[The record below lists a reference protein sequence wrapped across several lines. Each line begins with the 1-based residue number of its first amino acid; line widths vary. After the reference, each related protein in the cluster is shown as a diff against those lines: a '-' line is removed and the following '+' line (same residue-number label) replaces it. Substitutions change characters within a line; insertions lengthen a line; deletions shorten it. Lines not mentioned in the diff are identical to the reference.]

1 MTEHPVTETGI
12 FSRSGFTNPNRA
24 LDLINTLKVDINQD
38 QLIDDLS
45 KVADP
50 DNALLLL
57 VRIADNKENHLRKIL
72 KDNDARLRL
81 LQVLGSSNGL
91 GEHLVKHPEDVEV
104 LFQETAISI
113 SNSKDDLIAIFTKAS
128 KSSRANLVR
137 EYRKVLLGLASRD
150 ICYKWPLREVAAEL
164 ADAADAILQSSL
176 QVALDK
182 NSQLAKQFNLAI
194 IAMGKAG
201 GQELNYVSDVDVIF
215 TAEAKAG
222 FDEQI
227 AISAAT
233 KVATEVMQYISVA
246 NDGGEIWEVDAAL
259 RPEGKAGP
267 LVRTV
272 EQHVSYYQRWAST
285 WEFQALLKAR
295 FSAGDV
301 ELGNKYLDQITPFVW
316 QAASKENFVD
326 DVQKMRK
333 KVEENIDDRVGERE
347 LKLAPGGLRDVEFA
361 VQLLQLVHG
370 RSDAMVRSSNT
381 LQALD
386 QLATW
391 GYIGREDAA
400 TFSTAYTFLR
410 TLEHRIQLQKLSRTH
425 VLPEEENELRKLG
438 RSLGFMS
445 ESSADLEKQWR
456 KHQLE
461 VRRIHEKLFYRPL
474 LNAVA
479 RLDAGSA
486 RLTISEANSRLNA
499 LGYKDPESAL
509 RHIEAL
515 TTGVSRRAVIQK
527 TLLPVLLSWFADGPE
542 PDIALLSFR
551 RLSDALGSTPWFL
564 RLLRDESAAAELMA
578 KLLSSSRYATDL
590 LMSAPEAVSML
601 GNLAELEPRTREQYE
616 NEMNSVISRHES
628 AENIVSAA
636 RAFRRRELLRTATA
650 DLSGKLTTEQ
660 VGIALSNVY
669 ATVIDT
675 ALKGAILAVEQ
686 ESGKEICTNLCVIA
700 MGRFGGFELGYGSDA
715 DVMFVHEPKNGA
727 DQQESEK
734 CALDIANRLRTLLMQ
749 PSVDPPLE
757 IDADLRPEGK
767 NGPLV
772 RTLDSYLAYYQ
783 KWSAPWEAQALLRA
797 LPVAGD
803 LSVGEKFIQGI
814 NKTRYPEN
822 GVSEE
827 NLREMRR
834 IKARMESE
842 RLPRG
847 ADVNLNTKLGRGGLS
862 DVEWVVQL
870 LQMQHGS
877 KDESLRITATLPALR
892 ACVKANKISES
903 DAKSLSEAW
912 TLATWIRNAQMLS
925 RSKANDQIPTD
936 INELSAIAFTLNQK
950 SHAQLIEDYRRITRR
965 ARLVMEKIFYG
976 E

>member
-1 MTEHPVTETGI
+1 MTERPVTETGI
-12 FSRSGFTNPNRA
+12 FSRSGFSDPSKSA
-24 LDLINTLKVDINQD
+24 ELIKTLKAEINHEL
-38 QLIDDLS
+38 LIEDLS

-57 VRIADNKENHLRKIL
+57 VRIADQQDKNLNKVL
-72 KDNDARLRL
+72 KDDDARLRL

-91 GEHLVKHPEDVEV
+91 GEHLVTYPEDVQVFFE
-104 LFQETAISI
+104 ETAINKS
-113 SNSKDDLIAIFTKAS
+113 STKDELIQVFTKAS
-128 KSSRANLVR
+128 KTSRANLVR

-150 ICYKWPLREVAAEL
+150 ICYKWPLRDVAAEL
-164 ADAADAILQSSL
+164 ADAADAILQS
-176 QVALDK
+176 ALNTALEK
-182 NSQLAKQFNLAI
+182 NPEPAKQFKLAI
-194 IAMGKAG
+194 LAMGKAG

-215 TAEAKAG
+215 TASPTLG
-222 FDEQI
+222 FDEI
-227 AISAAT
+227 AAISAAT
-233 KVATEVMQYISVA
+233 KIATEVMQYISVA

-272 EQHVSYYQRWAST
+272 EQHVAYYQRWAST

-295 FSAGDV
+295 FSAGDLD
-301 ELGNKYLDQITPFVW
+301 LGNKYLEEITPFVW

-333 KVEENIDDRVGERE
+333 KVEENIDNRIGERE

-370 RSDAMVRSSNT
+370 RTDAMVRSPNT
-381 LQALD
+381 LEALD
-386 QLATW
+386 QLASW

-425 VLPEEENELRKLG
+425 VLPEEESELRKLG
-438 RSLGFMS
+438 RSLGYMS
-445 ESSADLEKQWR
+445 ESSTDLEKQWR

-486 RLTISEANSRLNA
+486 RLTISEATSRLNA

-527 TLLPVLLSWFADGPE
+527 TLLPVLLSWFAEGPE

-601 GNLAELEPRTREQYE
+601 GNLEELEPRTREQYE
-616 NEMNSVISRHES
+616 AEMNSVIARHET

-636 RAFRRRELLRTATA
+636 RSFRRRELLRTATA

-660 VGIALSNVY
+660 VGMALSNVY
-669 ATVIDT
+669 ATVIET
-675 ALKGAILAVEQ
+675 ALKGATLAVEQ
-686 ESGKEICTNLCVIA
+686 ERGKEVSTNMCVIA

-715 DVMFVHEPKNGA
+715 DVMFVHEPKKGSDA
-727 DQQESEK
+727 QDAEK

-803 LSVGEKFIQGI
+803 LTLGEKFIQGI
-814 NKTRYPEN
+814 NKTRYPDN

-870 LQMQHGS
+870 LQMQHGA

-892 ACVKANKISES
+892 ACVKAELISET
-903 DAKSLSEAW
+903 DAKSLSESW

-925 RSKANDQIPTD
+925 RAKANDQIPTD

>member
-1 MTEHPVTETGI
+1 MTERPVTETGI
-12 FSRSGFTNPNRA
+12 FSRSGFSDPSKSA
-24 LDLINTLKVDINQD
+24 DLIKTLKAKINHEL
-38 QLIDDLS
+38 LIDDLS
-45 KVADP
+45 EVADP

-57 VRIADNKENHLRKIL
+57 VRIADQQDKNLDKVL

-91 GEHLVKHPEDVEV
+91 GEHLVTYPEDVLVFLE
-104 LFQETAISI
+104 ESAISKA
-113 SNSKDDLIAIFTKAS
+113 SSKDELIQLFTKAS
-128 KSSRANLVR
+128 KTSRANLVR

-150 ICYKWPLREVAAEL
+150 ICYKWPLRDVAAEL
-164 ADAADAILQSSL
+164 ADAADAILQS
-176 QVALDK
+176 ALNTAIEK
-182 NSQLAKQFNLAI
+182 NPELAKQFKLAI

-215 TAEAKAG
+215 AVEPSNG
-222 FDEQI
+222 VEEQV

-233 KVATEVMQYISVA
+233 KIATEVMQYISVA

-272 EQHVSYYQRWAST
+272 DQHVAYYQRWAST

-295 FSAGDV
+295 FSAGDLA
-301 ELGNKYLDQITPFVW
+301 LGNKYLDEITPFVW

-333 KVEENIDDRVGERE
+333 RVEENIDNRIGERE

-370 RSDAMVRSSNT
+370 RSDVMVRSPNT

-425 VLPEEENELRKLG
+425 VLPEEDSELRKLG
-438 RSLGFMS
+438 RSLGYMS

-486 RLTISEANSRLNA
+486 RLTISEATSRLNA

-509 RHIEAL
+509 RHIESL

-601 GNLAELEPRTREQYE
+601 GNLEELEPRTREQYE
-616 NEMNSVISRHES
+616 TEMNSVIARHET

-636 RAFRRRELLRTATA
+636 RSFRRRELLRTATA
-650 DLSGKLTTEQ
+650 DLSGRLTTEQ

-669 ATVIDT
+669 ATVIET

-686 ESGKEICTNLCVIA
+686 ESGKEVSTNMCVIA

-715 DVMFVHEPKNGA
+715 DVMFVHEPKKDA
-727 DQQESEK
+727 DPQEAEK

-772 RTLDSYLAYYQ
+772 RTLDSYLAYYR

-803 LSVGEKFIQGI
+803 LAVGEKFIQGI

-847 ADVNLNTKLGRGGLS
+847 ADVNLNTKMGRGGLS

-870 LQMQHGS
+870 LQMHHGS
-877 KDESLRITATLPALR
+877 KNESLRITATLPALR
-892 ACVKANKISES
+892 ACVKAELISET
-903 DAKSLSEAW
+903 DAKSLSESW

-925 RSKANDQIPTD
+925 RAKANDQIPTD

>member
-1 MTEHPVTETGI
+1 
-12 FSRSGFTNPNRA
+12 
-24 LDLINTLKVDINQD
+24 
-38 QLIDDLS
+38 
-45 KVADP
+45 
-50 DNALLLL
+50 
-57 VRIADNKENHLRKIL
+57 
-72 KDNDARLRL
+72 
-81 LQVLGSSNGL
+81 
-91 GEHLVKHPEDVEV
+91 
-104 LFQETAISI
+104 
-113 SNSKDDLIAIFTKAS
+113 
-128 KSSRANLVR
+128 
-137 EYRKVLLGLASRD
+137 
-150 ICYKWPLREVAAEL
+150 
-164 ADAADAILQSSL
+164 
-176 QVALDK
+176 
-182 NSQLAKQFNLAI
+182 
-194 IAMGKAG
+194 
-201 GQELNYVSDVDVIF
+201 
-215 TAEAKAG
+215 
-222 FDEQI
+222 
-227 AISAAT
+227 
-233 KVATEVMQYISVA
+233 
-246 NDGGEIWEVDAAL
+246 
-259 RPEGKAGP
+259 
-267 LVRTV
+267 
-272 EQHVSYYQRWAST
+272 
-285 WEFQALLKAR
+285 
-295 FSAGDV
+295 
-301 ELGNKYLDQITPFVW
+301 
-316 QAASKENFVD
+316 
-326 DVQKMRK
+326 
-333 KVEENIDDRVGERE
+333 
-347 LKLAPGGLRDVEFA
+347 
-361 VQLLQLVHG
+361 
-370 RSDAMVRSSNT
+370 MVRSPNT
-381 LQALD
+381 LEALD
-386 QLATW
+386 QLASW

-425 VLPEEENELRKLG
+425 VLPEEESELRKLG
-438 RSLGFMS
+438 RSLGYMS
-445 ESSADLEKQWR
+445 ESSTDLEKQWR

-486 RLTISEANSRLNA
+486 RLTISEATSRLNA

-527 TLLPVLLSWFADGPE
+527 TLLPVLLSWFAEGPE

-564 RLLRDESAAAELMA
+564 RLLRDESAAGELMA

-601 GNLAELEPRTREQYE
+601 GNLEELEPRTREQYE
-616 NEMNSVISRHES
+616 AEMNSVIARHET

-636 RAFRRRELLRTATA
+636 RSFRRRELLRTATA

-669 ATVIDT
+669 ATVIET
-675 ALKGAILAVEQ
+675 ALKGATLAVEQ
-686 ESGKEICTNLCVIA
+686 ERGKEVSTNICVIA

-715 DVMFVHEPKNGA
+715 DVMFVHEPKKGSDVQDA
-727 DQQESEK
+727 EK

-783 KWSAPWEAQALLRA
+783 KWSAPWEAQALLRG

-803 LSVGEKFIQGI
+803 LTLGGKFIQGI
-814 NKTRYPEN
+814 NKTRYPDN

-870 LQMQHGS
+870 LQMQHGA

-892 ACVKANKISES
+892 ACVKAELISET
-903 DAKSLSEAW
+903 DAKSLSESW

-925 RSKANDQIPTD
+925 RAKANDQIPTD

>member
-1 MTEHPVTETGI
+1 MTERPVTETGI
-12 FSRSGFTNPNRA
+12 FSRSGFSDPSKSA
-24 LDLINTLKVDINQD
+24 ELIKTLKAEINHEL
-38 QLIDDLS
+38 LIEDLS

-57 VRIADNKENHLRKIL
+57 VRIADQQDKNLNKVL
-72 KDNDARLRL
+72 KDDDARLRL

-91 GEHLVKHPEDVEV
+91 GEHLVTYPEDVQVFFE
-104 LFQETAISI
+104 ETAINKS
-113 SNSKDDLIAIFTKAS
+113 STKDELIQVFTKAS
-128 KSSRANLVR
+128 KTSRANLVR

-150 ICYKWPLREVAAEL
+150 ICYKWPLRDVAAEL
-164 ADAADAILQSSL
+164 ADAADAILQS
-176 QVALDK
+176 ALNTALEK
-182 NSQLAKQFNLAI
+182 NPEPAKQFKLAI
-194 IAMGKAG
+194 LAMGKAG

-215 TAEAKAG
+215 TALPTSG
-222 FDEQI
+222 FDETA

-233 KVATEVMQYISVA
+233 KIATEVMQYISVA

-272 EQHVSYYQRWAST
+272 EQHVAYYQRWAST

-295 FSAGDV
+295 FSAGDLD
-301 ELGNKYLDQITPFVW
+301 LGNKYLEEITPFVW

-333 KVEENIDDRVGERE
+333 KVEENIDNRVGERE

-370 RSDAMVRSSNT
+370 RTDAMVRSPNT
-381 LQALD
+381 LEALD
-386 QLATW
+386 QLASW

-425 VLPEEENELRKLG
+425 VLPEEESELRKLG
-438 RSLGFMS
+438 RSLGYMS
-445 ESSADLEKQWR
+445 ESSTDLEKQWR

-486 RLTISEANSRLNA
+486 RLTISEATSRLNA

-601 GNLAELEPRTREQYE
+601 GNLEELEPRTREQYE
-616 NEMNSVISRHES
+616 AEMNSVIARHET

-636 RAFRRRELLRTATA
+636 RSFRRRELLRTATA

-660 VGIALSNVY
+660 VGMALSNVY
-669 ATVIDT
+669 ATVIET
-675 ALKGAILAVEQ
+675 ALKGATLAVEQ
-686 ESGKEICTNLCVIA
+686 ERGKEVSTNMCVIA

-715 DVMFVHEPKNGA
+715 DVMFVHEPKKGA
-727 DQQESEK
+727 DAQDAEK

-803 LSVGEKFIQGI
+803 LNLGEKFIQGI

-822 GVSEE
+822 GVSDE

-870 LQMQHGS
+870 LQMQHGA

-892 ACVKANKISES
+892 ACVKAELISET
-903 DAKSLSEAW
+903 DAKSLSESW

-925 RSKANDQIPTD
+925 RAKANDQIPTD

>member
-1 MTEHPVTETGI
+1 
-12 FSRSGFTNPNRA
+12 
-24 LDLINTLKVDINQD
+24 
-38 QLIDDLS
+38 
-45 KVADP
+45 
-50 DNALLLL
+50 
-57 VRIADNKENHLRKIL
+57 
-72 KDNDARLRL
+72 
-81 LQVLGSSNGL
+81 
-91 GEHLVKHPEDVEV
+91 
-104 LFQETAISI
+104 
-113 SNSKDDLIAIFTKAS
+113 
-128 KSSRANLVR
+128 
-137 EYRKVLLGLASRD
+137 
-150 ICYKWPLREVAAEL
+150 
-164 ADAADAILQSSL
+164 
-176 QVALDK
+176 
-182 NSQLAKQFNLAI
+182 
-194 IAMGKAG
+194 
-201 GQELNYVSDVDVIF
+201 
-215 TAEAKAG
+215 
-222 FDEQI
+222 
-227 AISAAT
+227 
-233 KVATEVMQYISVA
+233 
-246 NDGGEIWEVDAAL
+246 
-259 RPEGKAGP
+259 
-267 LVRTV
+267 
-272 EQHVSYYQRWAST
+272 
-285 WEFQALLKAR
+285 
-295 FSAGDV
+295 
-301 ELGNKYLDQITPFVW
+301 
-316 QAASKENFVD
+316 
-326 DVQKMRK
+326 
-333 KVEENIDDRVGERE
+333 
-347 LKLAPGGLRDVEFA
+347 
-361 VQLLQLVHG
+361 
-370 RSDAMVRSSNT
+370 
-381 LQALD
+381 
-386 QLATW
+386 
-391 GYIGREDAA
+391 
-400 TFSTAYTFLR
+400 
-410 TLEHRIQLQKLSRTH
+410 
-425 VLPEEENELRKLG
+425 
-438 RSLGFMS
+438 
-445 ESSADLEKQWR
+445 
-456 KHQLE
+456 
-461 VRRIHEKLFYRPL
+461 
-474 LNAVA
+474 
-479 RLDAGSA
+479 
-486 RLTISEANSRLNA
+486 
-499 LGYKDPESAL
+499 
-509 RHIEAL
+509 
-515 TTGVSRRAVIQK
+515 
-527 TLLPVLLSWFADGPE
+527 
-542 PDIALLSFR
+542 
-551 RLSDALGSTPWFL
+551 
-564 RLLRDESAAAELMA
+564 MA

-814 NKTRYPEN
+814 NKTRYPN
-822 GVSEE
+822 DGVSEE

>member
-814 NKTRYPEN
+814 NKTRYPN
-822 GVSEE
+822 DGVSEE

>member
-1 MTEHPVTETGI
+1 
-12 FSRSGFTNPNRA
+12 
-24 LDLINTLKVDINQD
+24 
-38 QLIDDLS
+38 
-45 KVADP
+45 
-50 DNALLLL
+50 
-57 VRIADNKENHLRKIL
+57 
-72 KDNDARLRL
+72 
-81 LQVLGSSNGL
+81 
-91 GEHLVKHPEDVEV
+91 
-104 LFQETAISI
+104 
-113 SNSKDDLIAIFTKAS
+113 
-128 KSSRANLVR
+128 
-137 EYRKVLLGLASRD
+137 
-150 ICYKWPLREVAAEL
+150 
-164 ADAADAILQSSL
+164 
-176 QVALDK
+176 
-182 NSQLAKQFNLAI
+182 
-194 IAMGKAG
+194 
-201 GQELNYVSDVDVIF
+201 
-215 TAEAKAG
+215 
-222 FDEQI
+222 
-227 AISAAT
+227 
-233 KVATEVMQYISVA
+233 
-246 NDGGEIWEVDAAL
+246 
-259 RPEGKAGP
+259 
-267 LVRTV
+267 
-272 EQHVSYYQRWAST
+272 
-285 WEFQALLKAR
+285 
-295 FSAGDV
+295 
-301 ELGNKYLDQITPFVW
+301 VW

-333 KVEENIDDRVGERE
+333 KVEENIDNRIGERE

-370 RSDAMVRSSNT
+370 RTDAMVRSPNT
-381 LQALD
+381 LEALD
-386 QLATW
+386 QLASW

-425 VLPEEENELRKLG
+425 VLPEEDSELRKLG
-438 RSLGFMS
+438 RSLGYMS
-445 ESSADLEKQWR
+445 ESSSDLEKQWR

-486 RLTISEANSRLNA
+486 RLTISEATSRLNA

-509 RHIEAL
+509 RHIESL

-601 GNLAELEPRTREQYE
+601 GNLEELEPRTREQYE
-616 NEMNSVISRHES
+616 AEMNSVIARHET

-636 RAFRRRELLRTATA
+636 RSFRRRELIRTATA

-669 ATVIDT
+669 ATVIET
-675 ALKGAILAVEQ
+675 ALKGATLAVEQ
-686 ESGKEICTNLCVIA
+686 ERGKEVSTNLCVIA

-715 DVMFVHEPKNGA
+715 DVMFVHEPKKDA
-727 DQQESEK
+727 DPQDAEK

-803 LSVGEKFIQGI
+803 LTLGAKFIQGI

-870 LQMQHGS
+870 LQMQHGA

-892 ACVKANKISES
+892 ACVKAELISET
-903 DAKSLSEAW
+903 DAKSLSESW

-925 RSKANDQIPTD
+925 RAKANDQIPTD

>member
-1 MTEHPVTETGI
+1 MTERPVTETGI
-12 FSRSGFTNPNRA
+12 FSRSGFSNPSKSA
-24 LDLINTLKVDINQD
+24 DLIKTLKAEINHEL
-38 QLIDDLS
+38 LIDDLS

-57 VRIADNKENHLRKIL
+57 VRIADQQDKNLDKVL
-72 KDNDARLRL
+72 KDDDARLRL

-91 GEHLVKHPEDVEV
+91 GEHLVTYPEDVLVFLE
-104 LFQETAISI
+104 ESAINKA
-113 SNSKDDLIAIFTKAS
+113 NSKDELIRIFTKAS
-128 KSSRANLVR
+128 KNSRANLVR

-150 ICYKWPLREVAAEL
+150 ICYKWPLRDVAAEL
-164 ADAADAILQSSL
+164 ADAADAILQSALNTSL
-176 QVALDK
+176 GK
-182 NSQLAKQFNLAI
+182 NPELAKQFKLAI

-215 TAEAKAG
+215 TAEPSNG
-222 FDEQI
+222 VEEQV

-233 KVATEVMQYISVA
+233 KIATEVMQYISVA

-272 EQHVSYYQRWAST
+272 EQHVAYYQRWAST

-295 FSAGDV
+295 FSAGDL
-301 ELGNKYLDQITPFVW
+301 ELGNKYLDEITPFVW

-333 KVEENIDDRVGERE
+333 RVEENIDNRIGERE

-370 RSDAMVRSSNT
+370 RSDVMVRSPNT
-381 LQALD
+381 LEALD

-425 VLPEEENELRKLG
+425 VLPEEDSELRKLG
-438 RSLGFMS
+438 RSLGYMS

-486 RLTISEANSRLNA
+486 RLTISEATSRLNA

-509 RHIEAL
+509 RHIESL

-601 GNLAELEPRTREQYE
+601 GNLEELEPRTREQYE
-616 NEMNSVISRHES
+616 TEMNSVIARHET

-636 RAFRRRELLRTATA
+636 RSFRRRELLRTATA
-650 DLSGKLTTEQ
+650 DLSGRLTTEE

-669 ATVIDT
+669 ASVIET

-686 ESGKEICTNLCVIA
+686 ESGKEVSTNMCVIA

-715 DVMFVHEPKNGA
+715 DVMFVHEPKKDA
-727 DQQESEK
+727 DPQEAEK

-803 LSVGEKFIQGI
+803 LTVGEKFIQGI

-870 LQMQHGS
+870 LQMQHGA
-877 KDESLRITATLPALR
+877 KNESLRITATLPALR
-892 ACVKANKISES
+892 ACVKAELISET
-903 DAKSLSEAW
+903 DAKSLSESW

-925 RSKANDQIPTD
+925 RAKANDQIPTD

>member
-1 MTEHPVTETGI
+1 MTERPVTETGI
-12 FSRSGFTNPNRA
+12 FSRSGFSNPSKSA
-24 LDLINTLKVDINQD
+24 DLIKTLKAEINHEL
-38 QLIDDLS
+38 LIDDLS

-57 VRIADNKENHLRKIL
+57 VRISDQQDKNLAKVL

-91 GEHLVKHPEDVEV
+91 GEHLVAYPEDVLVFLE
-104 LFQETAISI
+104 ESAINKAS
-113 SNSKDDLIAIFTKAS
+113 SKDELIQVFTKAS
-128 KSSRANLVR
+128 KTSRANLVR

-150 ICYKWPLREVAAEL
+150 ICYKWPLRDVAAEL
-164 ADAADAILQSSL
+164 ADAADAILQS
-176 QVALDK
+176 ALNTALEK
-182 NSQLAKQFNLAI
+182 NPETAKQFKLAI
-194 IAMGKAG
+194 LAMGKAG

-215 TAEAKAG
+215 TASPTSG
-222 FDEQI
+222 FDEI
-227 AISAAT
+227 TAISAAT
-233 KVATEVMQYISVA
+233 KIATEVMQYISVA

-272 EQHVSYYQRWAST
+272 EQHVAYYQRWAST

-295 FSAGDV
+295 FSAGDL
-301 ELGNKYLDQITPFVW
+301 ELGNKYLEEITPFVW

-333 KVEENIDDRVGERE
+333 KVEENIDNRIGERE

-370 RSDAMVRSSNT
+370 RTDAMVRSPNT
-381 LQALD
+381 LEALD
-386 QLATW
+386 QLASW

-425 VLPEEENELRKLG
+425 VLPEEESELRKLG
-438 RSLGFMS
+438 RSLGYMS
-445 ESSADLEKQWR
+445 ESSTDLEKQWR
-456 KHQLE
+456 KHKLE

-486 RLTISEANSRLNA
+486 RLTISEATSRLNA

-527 TLLPVLLSWFADGPE
+527 TLLPVLLSWFAEGPE

-564 RLLRDESAAAELMA
+564 RLLRDESAAGELMA

-601 GNLAELEPRTREQYE
+601 GNLEELEPRTREQYE
-616 NEMNSVISRHES
+616 AEMNSVIARHET

-636 RAFRRRELLRTATA
+636 RSFRRRELLRTATA

-660 VGIALSNVY
+660 VGMALSNVY
-669 ATVIDT
+669 ATVIET
-675 ALKGAILAVEQ
+675 ALKGATLDVEQ
-686 ESGKEICTNLCVIA
+686 ERGKEVSTNMCVIA

-715 DVMFVHEPKNGA
+715 DVMFVHEPKKGA
-727 DQQESEK
+727 DAQDAEK

-803 LSVGEKFIQGI
+803 LTLGAKFIQGI

-870 LQMQHGS
+870 LQMQHGA

-892 ACVKANKISES
+892 ACVKAELISET
-903 DAKSLSEAW
+903 DAKSLSESW

-925 RSKANDQIPTD
+925 RAKANDQIPTD

>member
-1 MTEHPVTETGI
+1 
-12 FSRSGFTNPNRA
+12 
-24 LDLINTLKVDINQD
+24 
-38 QLIDDLS
+38 
-45 KVADP
+45 
-50 DNALLLL
+50 
-57 VRIADNKENHLRKIL
+57 
-72 KDNDARLRL
+72 
-81 LQVLGSSNGL
+81 
-91 GEHLVKHPEDVEV
+91 
-104 LFQETAISI
+104 
-113 SNSKDDLIAIFTKAS
+113 
-128 KSSRANLVR
+128 
-137 EYRKVLLGLASRD
+137 
-150 ICYKWPLREVAAEL
+150 
-164 ADAADAILQSSL
+164 
-176 QVALDK
+176 
-182 NSQLAKQFNLAI
+182 
-194 IAMGKAG
+194 
-201 GQELNYVSDVDVIF
+201 
-215 TAEAKAG
+215 
-222 FDEQI
+222 
-227 AISAAT
+227 
-233 KVATEVMQYISVA
+233 
-246 NDGGEIWEVDAAL
+246 
-259 RPEGKAGP
+259 
-267 LVRTV
+267 
-272 EQHVSYYQRWAST
+272 
-285 WEFQALLKAR
+285 
-295 FSAGDV
+295 
-301 ELGNKYLDQITPFVW
+301 
-316 QAASKENFVD
+316 
-326 DVQKMRK
+326 MRK
-333 KVEENIDDRVGERE
+333 KVEENIDNRIGERE

-370 RSDAMVRSSNT
+370 RSDAMVRSPNT
-381 LQALD
+381 LEALD
-386 QLATW
+386 QLASW

-425 VLPEEENELRKLG
+425 VLPEDESELRKLG
-438 RSLGFMS
+438 RSLGYMS
-445 ESSADLEKQWR
+445 ESSTDLEKQWR

-486 RLTISEANSRLNA
+486 RLTISEATSRLNA

-601 GNLAELEPRTREQYE
+601 GNLEELEPRTREQYE
-616 NEMNSVISRHES
+616 AEMNSVIARHET

-636 RAFRRRELLRTATA
+636 RSFRRRELLRTATA

-660 VGIALSNVY
+660 VGMALSNVY
-669 ATVIDT
+669 ATVIET
-675 ALKGAILAVEQ
+675 ALKGATLAVEQ
-686 ESGKEICTNLCVIA
+686 ERGKEVSTNMCVIA

-715 DVMFVHEPKNGA
+715 DVMFVHEPKKGA
-727 DQQESEK
+727 DAQDAEK

-803 LSVGEKFIQGI
+803 LNLGEKFIQGI

-822 GVSEE
+822 GVSDE

-870 LQMQHGS
+870 LQMQHGA

-892 ACVKANKISES
+892 ACVKAELISET
-903 DAKSLSEAW
+903 DAKSLSESW

-925 RSKANDQIPTD
+925 RAKANDQIPTD

>member
-1 MTEHPVTETGI
+1 MTERPVTETGI
-12 FSRSGFTNPNRA
+12 FSRSGFSDSSKSA
-24 LDLINTLKVDINQD
+24 ELIKTLKSEINHEL
-38 QLIDDLS
+38 LIEDLS

-57 VRIADNKENHLRKIL
+57 VRIADQKNENLNKVL
-72 KDNDARLRL
+72 KDDDARLRL

-91 GEHLVKHPEDVEV
+91 GEHLVSYPEDVQVFFE
-104 LFQETAISI
+104 ESARNKASD
-113 SNSKDDLIAIFTKAS
+113 KDELIQVFTKAS
-128 KSSRANLVR
+128 KTGRASLVR

-150 ICYKWPLREVAAEL
+150 ICFKWPLRDVAAEL
-164 ADAADAILQSSL
+164 ADAADAILQSALNTS
-176 QVALDK
+176 LDK
-182 NSQLAKQFNLAI
+182 NPELAKQFKLAI

-215 TAEAKAG
+215 TATPTASY
-222 FDEQI
+222 DEQS

-233 KVATEVMQYISVA
+233 KIATEVMQYISVA
-246 NDGGEIWEVDAAL
+246 NEGGEIWEVDAAL

-272 EQHVSYYQRWAST
+272 EQHVAYYQRWAST

-295 FSAGDV
+295 FSAGDIN
-301 ELGNKYLDQITPFVW
+301 LGNKYLDEITPFVW

-333 KVEENIDDRVGERE
+333 KVEENIDNRIGERE

-370 RSDAMVRSSNT
+370 RSDVMVRSPNT

-425 VLPEEENELRKLG
+425 VLPEEESELRKLG
-438 RSLGFMS
+438 RSLGYMS
-445 ESSADLEKQWR
+445 ESSIDLEKQWR

-486 RLTISEANSRLNA
+486 RLTISEATSRLNA

-578 KLLSSSRYATDL
+578 KILSSSRYATDL
-590 LMSAPEAVSML
+590 LMRAPEAVSML
-601 GNLAELEPRTREQYE
+601 ANAEELEPRTREQYE
-616 NEMNSVISRHES
+616 AEMNSAIARHET

-636 RAFRRRELLRTATA
+636 RSFRRRELLRTATA

-669 ATVIDT
+669 ATVIET

-686 ESGKEICTNLCVIA
+686 ERGKEVSTNMCVIA

-715 DVMFVHEPKNGA
+715 DVMFVHEPKKDA
-727 DQQESEK
+727 DPQDAEK
-734 CALDIANRLRTLLMQ
+734 CALEIANRLRTLLMQ
-749 PSVDPPLE
+749 PSTDPPLE

-803 LSVGEKFIQGI
+803 LKVGEKFIQGI

-877 KDESLRITATLPALR
+877 NDKSLQITATLPALR
-892 ACVKANKISES
+892 ACVKAELISEA
-903 DAKSLSEAW
+903 DAKSLSESW

-925 RSKANDQIPTD
+925 RAKANDQIPTD
-936 INELSAIAFTLNQK
+936 INELSAIAFTLHQK
-950 SHAQLIEDYRRITRR
+950 SHSQLIEDYRRITRR

>member
-803 LSVGEKFIQGI
+803 LSVGEKFIQGV

-822 GVSEE
+822 GVSDE

>member
-1 MTEHPVTETGI
+1 MTERPVTETGI
-12 FSRSGFTNPNRA
+12 FSRSGFSNPSKSA
-24 LDLINTLKVDINQD
+24 DLIKTLKAEINHES
-38 QLIDDLS
+38 LIDDLS

-57 VRIADNKENHLRKIL
+57 VRIADQEDKNLDKVL
-72 KDNDARLRL
+72 KDNYARLRL

-91 GEHLVKHPEDVEV
+91 GEHLVTYPEDVLVFLE
-104 LFQETAISI
+104 ESAINKAS
-113 SNSKDDLIAIFTKAS
+113 SKDELIQLFTKAS
-128 KSSRANLVR
+128 KTSRANLVR

-150 ICYKWPLREVAAEL
+150 ICYKWPLRDVAAEL
-164 ADAADAILQSSL
+164 ADAADAILQSTL
-176 QVALDK
+176 NTAIEK
-182 NSQLAKQFNLAI
+182 NPEQAKQFMLTI

-215 TAEAKAG
+215 TAEPSSG
-222 FDEQI
+222 VEEQV

-233 KVATEVMQYISVA
+233 KIATEVMQYISVA

-272 EQHVSYYQRWAST
+272 DQHVAYYQRWAST

-295 FSAGDV
+295 FSAGDL
-301 ELGNKYLDQITPFVW
+301 ELGNKYLDEITPFVW

-333 KVEENIDDRVGERE
+333 RVEENIDNRIGERE

-370 RSDAMVRSSNT
+370 RSDVMVRSPNT

-425 VLPEEENELRKLG
+425 VLPEEDSELRKLG

-486 RLTISEANSRLNA
+486 RLTISEATSRLNA

-509 RHIEAL
+509 RHIESL

-527 TLLPVLLSWFADGPE
+527 TLLPVLLSWFAEGPE

-601 GNLAELEPRTREQYE
+601 GNLEELEPRSREQYE
-616 NEMNSVISRHES
+616 AEMNSVIARHET

-636 RAFRRRELLRTATA
+636 RSFRRRELLRTATA

-669 ATVIDT
+669 ATVIET

-686 ESGKEICTNLCVIA
+686 ERGKEVSTNMCVIA

-715 DVMFVHEPKNGA
+715 DVMFVHEPKK
-727 DQQESEK
+727 DSDPQEAEK

-803 LSVGEKFIQGI
+803 LTVGEKFIQGI

-847 ADVNLNTKLGRGGLS
+847 ADINLNTKLGRGGLS

-870 LQMQHGS
+870 LQMQHGA

-892 ACVKANKISES
+892 ASLKAGLISET
-903 DAKSLSEAW
+903 DAKSLSQSW

-925 RSKANDQIPTD
+925 RAKANDQIPTD

>member
-772 RTLDSYLAYYQ
+772 RTLDSYLTYYQ

-814 NKTRYPEN
+814 NKTRYPN
-822 GVSEE
+822 DGVSEE

>member
-1 MTEHPVTETGI
+1 MTERPVSETGI
-12 FSRSGFTNPNRA
+12 FSRSGFSDPSKSA
-24 LDLINTLKVDINQD
+24 DLIKTLKSEINHEL
-38 QLIDDLS
+38 LIDDLS

-57 VRIADNKENHLRKIL
+57 VRISDQQDKNLAKVL

-91 GEHLVKHPEDVEV
+91 GEHLVSYPEDVLVFLE
-104 LFQETAISI
+104 ESAINKAS
-113 SNSKDDLIAIFTKAS
+113 SKDELIQVFTKAS
-128 KSSRANLVR
+128 KTSRANLVR

-150 ICYKWPLREVAAEL
+150 ICYKWPLRDVAAEL
-164 ADAADAILQSSL
+164 ADAADAILQS
-176 QVALDK
+176 ALNTAIEK
-182 NSQLAKQFNLAI
+182 NPELAKQFKLAI

-215 TAEAKAG
+215 TAESSNG
-222 FDEQI
+222 VEEQV

-233 KVATEVMQYISVA
+233 KIATEVMQYISVA

-272 EQHVSYYQRWAST
+272 EQHVAYYQRWAST

-295 FSAGDV
+295 FSAGDL
-301 ELGNKYLDQITPFVW
+301 ELGNKYLDEITPYVW

-333 KVEENIDDRVGERE
+333 RVEENIDNRIGERE

-370 RSDAMVRSSNT
+370 RSDVMVRSPNT
-381 LQALD
+381 LEALD

-425 VLPEEENELRKLG
+425 VLPEEDSELRKLG

-445 ESSADLEKQWR
+445 ESSVDLEKQWR

-486 RLTISEANSRLNA
+486 RLTISEATSRLNA

-509 RHIEAL
+509 RHIESL

-601 GNLAELEPRTREQYE
+601 GNIEELEPRTREQYE
-616 NEMNSVISRHES
+616 AEMNSVIARHET

-636 RAFRRRELLRTATA
+636 RSFRRRELLRTATA
-650 DLSGKLTTEQ
+650 DLSGRLTTEQ

-669 ATVIDT
+669 ATVIET

-686 ESGKEICTNLCVIA
+686 ESGKEVSTNMCVIA

-715 DVMFVHEPKNGA
+715 DVMFVHEPKK
-727 DQQESEK
+727 DSDPQEAEK

-803 LSVGEKFIQGI
+803 LAVGEKFIKGI

-847 ADVNLNTKLGRGGLS
+847 ADVNLNTKMGRGGLS

-870 LQMQHGS
+870 LQMQQGS
-877 KDESLRITATLPALR
+877 KNESLRITATLPALR
-892 ACVKANKISES
+892 ACVKAELISET
-903 DAKSLSEAW
+903 DAKSLSESW

-925 RSKANDQIPTD
+925 RAKANDQIPTD

-950 SHAQLIEDYRRITRR
+950 SHSQLIEDYRRITRR

>member
-1 MTEHPVTETGI
+1 MTERPVTETGI
-12 FSRSGFTNPNRA
+12 FSRSGFSDPSKSA
-24 LDLINTLKVDINQD
+24 ELIKTLKSNIDHEK
-38 QLIDDLS
+38 LIEDLS

-57 VRIADNKENHLRKIL
+57 VRIADQQDVNLNKVL
-72 KDNDARLRL
+72 KDDDARLRL

-91 GEHLVKHPEDVEV
+91 GEHLVTHPEDVLVFFE
-104 LFQETAISI
+104 ENSI
-113 SNSKDDLIAIFTKAS
+113 NKTSIKDEMIQVFTKAT
-128 KSSRANLVR
+128 KTSRANLVR

-150 ICYKWPLREVAAEL
+150 ICYKWPLRDVAAEL
-164 ADAADAILQSSL
+164 ADAADAILQS
-176 QVALDK
+176 ALNAATEK
-182 NSQLAKQFNLAI
+182 NPDLVKQFKLAI

-215 TAEAKAG
+215 TAEPLAG
-222 FDEQI
+222 VEEQE

-233 KVATEVMQYISVA
+233 KIATEVMQYISVA

-272 EQHVSYYQRWAST
+272 EQHVAYYQRWAST

-295 FSAGDV
+295 FSAGDL
-301 ELGNKYLDQITPFVW
+301 ELGNKYLDEITPFVW

-333 KVEENIDDRVGERE
+333 KVEENIDNRIGERE

-370 RSDAMVRSSNT
+370 RSDVMVRSPNT
-381 LQALD
+381 LEALD

-425 VLPEEENELRKLG
+425 VLPEEESELRKLG
-438 RSLGFMS
+438 RSLGYMS
-445 ESSADLEKQWR
+445 ESSVDLEKQWR

-486 RLTISEANSRLNA
+486 RLTISEATSRLNA

-509 RHIEAL
+509 RHIESL

-527 TLLPVLLSWFADGPE
+527 TLLPVLLSWFAEGPE

-601 GNLAELEPRTREQYE
+601 GNLEELEPRSLEQYE
-616 NEMNSVISRHES
+616 AEMNSVIARHET

-636 RAFRRRELLRTATA
+636 RSFRRRELLRTATA

-669 ATVIDT
+669 ATVIET
-675 ALKGAILAVEQ
+675 ALKGATLAVEQ
-686 ESGKEICTNLCVIA
+686 ERGKEVSTNMCVIA

-715 DVMFVHEPKNGA
+715 DVMFVHEPKKGA
-727 DQQESEK
+727 DPQDAEK

-749 PSVDPPLE
+749 PSIDPPLE

-803 LSVGEKFIQGI
+803 LAVGEKFIQEI

-870 LQMQHGS
+870 LQMQHGA

-892 ACVKANKISES
+892 ACVKAGLISET
-903 DAKSLSEAW
+903 DAKSLSESW

-925 RSKANDQIPTD
+925 RGKANDQIPTD

>member
-1 MTEHPVTETGI
+1 MTERPVTETGI
-12 FSRSGFTNPNRA
+12 FSRSGFSNPSRSA
-24 LDLINTLKVDINQD
+24 ELIKTLKSEINHEL
-38 QLIDDLS
+38 LIDDLS

-57 VRIADNKENHLRKIL
+57 VRIADQQDKNLDKVL
-72 KDNDARLRL
+72 KDDEARLRL

-91 GEHLVKHPEDVEV
+91 GEHLVTYPEDVLVFLE
-104 LFQETAISI
+104 ESAINKAS
-113 SNSKDDLIAIFTKAS
+113 SKDELIQIFTKAS
-128 KSSRANLVR
+128 KTSRANLVR
-137 EYRKVLLGLASRD
+137 DYRKVLLGLASRD
-150 ICYKWPLREVAAEL
+150 ICYKWPLRDVAAEL
-164 ADAADAILQSSL
+164 ADAADAILQS
-176 QVALDK
+176 ALNTAIEK
-182 NSQLAKQFNLAI
+182 NPELAKQFKLAI

-215 TAEAKAG
+215 TVEPSNG
-222 FDEQI
+222 VEEQV

-233 KVATEVMQYISVA
+233 KIATEVMQYISVA

-272 EQHVSYYQRWAST
+272 EQHVAYYQRWAST

-295 FSAGDV
+295 FSAGDM
-301 ELGNKYLDQITPFVW
+301 ELGNKYLDEIKPFVW
-316 QAASKENFVD
+316 QAASKDNFVD

-333 KVEENIDDRVGERE
+333 RVEENIDNRIGERE

-370 RSDAMVRSSNT
+370 RSDVMVRSPNT

-425 VLPEEENELRKLG
+425 VLPEDESELRKLG
-438 RSLGFMS
+438 RSLGYMS
-445 ESSADLEKQWR
+445 ESSTDLEKQWR

-486 RLTISEANSRLNA
+486 RLTISEATSRLNA

-509 RHIEAL
+509 RHIESL

-601 GNLAELEPRTREQYE
+601 GNLEELEPRTREQYE
-616 NEMNSVISRHES
+616 TEMNAVIARHET

-636 RAFRRRELLRTATA
+636 RSFRRRELLRTATA
-650 DLSGKLTTEQ
+650 DLSGRLTTEK

-669 ATVIDT
+669 ATVIET

-686 ESGKEICTNLCVIA
+686 ESGKEVSTNMCVIA

-715 DVMFVHEPKNGA
+715 DVMFVHEPKKDSDPHEA
-727 DQQESEK
+727 EK
-734 CALDIANRLRTLLMQ
+734 CALDVANRLRTLLMQ

-803 LSVGEKFIQGI
+803 LAVGEKFIQGI

-847 ADVNLNTKLGRGGLS
+847 ADVNLNTKMGRGGLS

-877 KDESLRITATLPALR
+877 KNESLRITATLPALR
-892 ACVKANKISES
+892 ACVKAELISET
-903 DAKSLSEAW
+903 DAKSLSESW

-925 RSKANDQIPTD
+925 RAKANDQIPTD

>member
-1 MTEHPVTETGI
+1 MTERPVTETGI
-12 FSRSGFTNPNRA
+12 FSRSGFSDPSKSA
-24 LDLINTLKVDINQD
+24 ELIKTLNAEINHEL
-38 QLIDDLS
+38 LIEDLS

-57 VRIADNKENHLRKIL
+57 VRIADQQDKNLNKVL
-72 KDNDARLRL
+72 KDDDARLRL

-91 GEHLVKHPEDVEV
+91 GEHLVTYPEDVQVFFE
-104 LFQETAISI
+104 ETAINKS
-113 SNSKDDLIAIFTKAS
+113 STKDELIQVFTKAS
-128 KSSRANLVR
+128 KTSRANLVR

-150 ICYKWPLREVAAEL
+150 ICYKWPLRDVAAEL
-164 ADAADAILQSSL
+164 ADAADAILQSAL
-176 QVALDK
+176 NTALDK
-182 NSQLAKQFNLAI
+182 NPEPAKQFKLAI

-215 TAEAKAG
+215 TASPTSG
-222 FDEQI
+222 FDEI
-227 AISAAT
+227 AAISAAT
-233 KVATEVMQYISVA
+233 KIATDVMQYISVA

-272 EQHVSYYQRWAST
+272 EQHVAYYQRWAST

-295 FSAGDV
+295 FSAGDL
-301 ELGNKYLDQITPFVW
+301 ELGNKYLEEITPFVW
-316 QAASKENFVD
+316 QAVSKENFVD

-333 KVEENIDDRVGERE
+333 KVEENIDNRIGERE

-370 RSDAMVRSSNT
+370 RSDAMVRSPNT
-381 LQALD
+381 LEALD
-386 QLATW
+386 QLASW

-425 VLPEEENELRKLG
+425 VLPEEESELRKLG
-438 RSLGFMS
+438 RSLGYMS
-445 ESSADLEKQWR
+445 ESSTDLEKQWR

-486 RLTISEANSRLNA
+486 RLTISEATSRLNA

-527 TLLPVLLSWFADGPE
+527 TLLPVLLSWFAEGPE

-590 LMSAPEAVSML
+590 LMGAPEAVSML
-601 GNLAELEPRTREQYE
+601 GNLEELEPRTREQYE
-616 NEMNSVISRHES
+616 AEMNSVIARHET

-636 RAFRRRELLRTATA
+636 RSFRRRELLRTATA

-660 VGIALSNVY
+660 VGMALSNVY
-669 ATVIDT
+669 ATVIET
-675 ALKGAILAVEQ
+675 ALKGATLAVEQ
-686 ESGKEICTNLCVIA
+686 ERGKEVSTNMCVIA

-715 DVMFVHEPKNGA
+715 DVMFVHEPKKGA
-727 DQQESEK
+727 DAQDAEK

-803 LSVGEKFIQGI
+803 LNLGEKFIQGI

-822 GVSEE
+822 GVSDE

-870 LQMQHGS
+870 LQMQHGA

-892 ACVKANKISES
+892 ACVKAELISET
-903 DAKSLSEAW
+903 DAKSLSESW

-925 RSKANDQIPTD
+925 RAKANDQIPTD

-950 SHAQLIEDYRRITRR
+950 SHTQLIEDYRRITRR

>member
-1 MTEHPVTETGI
+1 
-12 FSRSGFTNPNRA
+12 
-24 LDLINTLKVDINQD
+24 
-38 QLIDDLS
+38 
-45 KVADP
+45 
-50 DNALLLL
+50 
-57 VRIADNKENHLRKIL
+57 
-72 KDNDARLRL
+72 
-81 LQVLGSSNGL
+81 
-91 GEHLVKHPEDVEV
+91 
-104 LFQETAISI
+104 
-113 SNSKDDLIAIFTKAS
+113 
-128 KSSRANLVR
+128 
-137 EYRKVLLGLASRD
+137 
-150 ICYKWPLREVAAEL
+150 
-164 ADAADAILQSSL
+164 
-176 QVALDK
+176 
-182 NSQLAKQFNLAI
+182 
-194 IAMGKAG
+194 
-201 GQELNYVSDVDVIF
+201 
-215 TAEAKAG
+215 
-222 FDEQI
+222 
-227 AISAAT
+227 
-233 KVATEVMQYISVA
+233 
-246 NDGGEIWEVDAAL
+246 
-259 RPEGKAGP
+259 
-267 LVRTV
+267 
-272 EQHVSYYQRWAST
+272 
-285 WEFQALLKAR
+285 
-295 FSAGDV
+295 
-301 ELGNKYLDQITPFVW
+301 
-316 QAASKENFVD
+316 
-326 DVQKMRK
+326 
-333 KVEENIDDRVGERE
+333 
-347 LKLAPGGLRDVEFA
+347 
-361 VQLLQLVHG
+361 
-370 RSDAMVRSSNT
+370 
-381 LQALD
+381 
-386 QLATW
+386 
-391 GYIGREDAA
+391 
-400 TFSTAYTFLR
+400 
-410 TLEHRIQLQKLSRTH
+410 
-425 VLPEEENELRKLG
+425 
-438 RSLGFMS
+438 MS

-486 RLTISEANSRLNA
+486 RLTISEATSRLNA

-509 RHIEAL
+509 RHIESL

-601 GNLAELEPRTREQYE
+601 GNLEELEPRTREQYE
-616 NEMNSVISRHES
+616 TEMNAVIARHET

-636 RAFRRRELLRTATA
+636 RSFRRRELLRTATA
-650 DLSGKLTTEQ
+650 DLSGRLTTEQ

-669 ATVIDT
+669 ASVIET

-686 ESGKEICTNLCVIA
+686 ESEKEVSTNMCVIA

-715 DVMFVHEPKNGA
+715 DVMFVHEPKKDA
-727 DQQESEK
+727 DPQEAEK

-803 LSVGEKFIQGI
+803 LAVGEKFIQGI

-847 ADVNLNTKLGRGGLS
+847 ADVNLNTKMGRGGLS

-877 KDESLRITATLPALR
+877 KNESLRITATLPALR
-892 ACVKANKISES
+892 ACVKAELISET
-903 DAKSLSEAW
+903 DAKSLSESW

-925 RSKANDQIPTD
+925 RAKANDQIPTD

>member
-24 LDLINTLKVDINQD
+24 LDLIRTLKVEINQD

-104 LFQETAISI
+104 LFQETAISS

-128 KSSRANLVR
+128 KTSRANLVR

-182 NSQLAKQFNLAI
+182 NPQLAKQFNLAI

-222 FDEQI
+222 FDEQT

-295 FSAGDV
+295 FSSGDV
-301 ELGNKYLDQITPFVW
+301 ELGNKYLDEITPFVW

-370 RSDAMVRSSNT
+370 RSDAMVRSPNT

-675 ALKGAILAVEQ
+675 ALKGAFLAVEQ
-686 ESGKEICTNLCVIA
+686 ENGKEICTNLCVIA

-727 DQQESEK
+727 DQQEAER

-803 LSVGEKFIQGI
+803 LSVGKKFIEGI

>member
-1 MTEHPVTETGI
+1 MTERPVTETGI
-12 FSRSGFTNPNRA
+12 FSRSGFSDPSKSA
-24 LDLINTLKVDINQD
+24 ELIKTLKAEINHEL
-38 QLIDDLS
+38 LIEDLS

-57 VRIADNKENHLRKIL
+57 VRIADQQDKNLNKVL
-72 KDNDARLRL
+72 KDDDARLRL

-91 GEHLVKHPEDVEV
+91 GEHLVTYPEDVQVFFE
-104 LFQETAISI
+104 ETATNKS
-113 SNSKDDLIAIFTKAS
+113 STKDELIQVFTKAS
-128 KSSRANLVR
+128 KTSRANLVR

-150 ICYKWPLREVAAEL
+150 ICYKWPLRDVAAEL
-164 ADAADAILQSSL
+164 AEAADAILQS
-176 QVALDK
+176 ALNTALEK
-182 NSQLAKQFNLAI
+182 NPEPAKQFKLAI
-194 IAMGKAG
+194 LAMGKAG

-215 TAEAKAG
+215 TASPTSG
-222 FDEQI
+222 FDEQT

-233 KVATEVMQYISVA
+233 KIATEVMQYISVA

-272 EQHVSYYQRWAST
+272 EQHVAYYQRWAST

-295 FSAGDV
+295 FSAGDL
-301 ELGNKYLDQITPFVW
+301 ELGNKYLQEITPFVW

-333 KVEENIDDRVGERE
+333 KVEENIDNRIGERE

-370 RSDAMVRSSNT
+370 RTDAMVRSPNT
-381 LQALD
+381 LEALD
-386 QLATW
+386 QLASW

-425 VLPEEENELRKLG
+425 VLPEEDSELRKLG
-438 RSLGFMS
+438 RSLGYMS
-445 ESSADLEKQWR
+445 ESSSDLEKQWR

-486 RLTISEANSRLNA
+486 RLTISEATSRLNA

-509 RHIEAL
+509 RHIESL

-601 GNLAELEPRTREQYE
+601 GNLEELEPRTREQYE
-616 NEMNSVISRHES
+616 AEMNSVIARHET

-636 RAFRRRELLRTATA
+636 RSFRRRELLRTATA

-669 ATVIDT
+669 ATVIET
-675 ALKGAILAVEQ
+675 ALKGATLAVEQ
-686 ESGKEICTNLCVIA
+686 ERGKEVSTNMCVIA
-700 MGRFGGFELGYGSDA
+700 MGRFSGFELGYGSDA
-715 DVMFVHEPKNGA
+715 DVMNLK
-727 DQQESEK
+727 K
-734 CALDIANRLRTLLMQ
+734 MQ
-749 PSVDPPLE
+749 IHKMLKSV
-757 IDADLRPEGK
+757 R
-767 NGPLV
+767 
-772 RTLDSYLAYYQ
+772 
-783 KWSAPWEAQALLRA
+783 
-797 LPVAGD
+797 
-803 LSVGEKFIQGI
+803 
-814 NKTRYPEN
+814 
-822 GVSEE
+822 
-827 NLREMRR
+827 
-834 IKARMESE
+834 
-842 RLPRG
+842 
-847 ADVNLNTKLGRGGLS
+847 
-862 DVEWVVQL
+862 
-870 LQMQHGS
+870 
-877 KDESLRITATLPALR
+877 
-892 ACVKANKISES
+892 
-903 DAKSLSEAW
+903 
-912 TLATWIRNAQMLS
+912 
-925 RSKANDQIPTD
+925 
-936 INELSAIAFTLNQK
+936 
-950 SHAQLIEDYRRITRR
+950 
-965 ARLVMEKIFYG
+965 
-976 E
+976 

>member
-1 MTEHPVTETGI
+1 MTERPVTETGI
-12 FSRSGFTNPNRA
+12 FSRSGFSNPSKSA
-24 LDLINTLKVDINQD
+24 DLIKTLKAEINHES
-38 QLIDDLS
+38 LIDDLS

-57 VRIADNKENHLRKIL
+57 VRIADQQDKNLDKVL

-91 GEHLVKHPEDVEV
+91 GEHLVTYPEDVLVFLE
-104 LFQETAISI
+104 ESAINKAS
-113 SNSKDDLIAIFTKAS
+113 SKDELIQIFVKAS
-128 KSSRANLVR
+128 KTSRANLVR

-150 ICYKWPLREVAAEL
+150 ICYKWPLRDVAAEL
-164 ADAADAILQSSL
+164 ADAADAILQS
-176 QVALDK
+176 ALNTAIENNPD
-182 NSQLAKQFNLAI
+182 LAKQFKLAI

-215 TAEAKAG
+215 TAEPSNG
-222 FDEQI
+222 VEEQA
-227 AISAAT
+227 AISSAT
-233 KVATEVMQYISVA
+233 KIATEVMQYISVA

-272 EQHVSYYQRWAST
+272 DQHVAYYQRWAST

-295 FSAGDV
+295 FSAGDM
-301 ELGNKYLDQITPFVW
+301 ELGNKYLDEITPFVW

-333 KVEENIDDRVGERE
+333 RVEENIDNRIGERE

-370 RSDAMVRSSNT
+370 RSDVMVRSPNT
-381 LQALD
+381 LEALD

-425 VLPEEENELRKLG
+425 VLPEDESELRKLG
-438 RSLGFMS
+438 RSLGYMS
-445 ESSADLEKQWR
+445 ESSTDLEKQWR

-486 RLTISEANSRLNA
+486 RLTISEATSRLNA

-509 RHIEAL
+509 RHIESL

-601 GNLAELEPRTREQYE
+601 GNLEELEPRTREQYE
-616 NEMNSVISRHES
+616 TEMNSVIARHET

-636 RAFRRRELLRTATA
+636 RSFRRRELLRTATA

-669 ATVIDT
+669 ASVIET

-686 ESGKEICTNLCVIA
+686 ESGKEVSTNMCVIA

-715 DVMFVHEPKNGA
+715 DVMFVHEPKKDSDPHEA
-727 DQQESEK
+727 EK
-734 CALDIANRLRTLLMQ
+734 CALDVANRLRTLLMQ

-797 LPVAGD
+797 VPVAGD
-803 LSVGEKFIQGI
+803 LVVGEKFINGI

-870 LQMQHGS
+870 LQMQHGA
-877 KDESLRITATLPALR
+877 KNESLRITATLPALR
-892 ACVKANKISES
+892 ACVKAELISET
-903 DAKSLSEAW
+903 DAKSLSESW

-925 RSKANDQIPTD
+925 RAKANDQIPTD

>member
-1 MTEHPVTETGI
+1 MTERPVTETGI
-12 FSRSGFTNPNRA
+12 FSRSGFSNPSKSA
-24 LDLINTLKVDINQD
+24 DLIKTLKAEIDHEL
-38 QLIDDLS
+38 LIDDLS

-57 VRIADNKENHLRKIL
+57 VRIADQQDKNLAKVL

-91 GEHLVKHPEDVEV
+91 GEHLVTHPEDVLVFCE
-104 LFQETAISI
+104 ESAINKAS
-113 SNSKDDLIAIFTKAS
+113 SKDELIQLFTKAS
-128 KSSRANLVR
+128 KTSRANLVR
-137 EYRKVLLGLASRD
+137 EYRKMLLGLASRD
-150 ICYKWPLREVAAEL
+150 ICYKWPLRDVAAEL
-164 ADAADAILQSSL
+164 ADAADAILQS
-176 QVALDK
+176 ALHRAIE
-182 NSQLAKQFNLAI
+182 NNPELAKQFKLAI

-215 TAEAKAG
+215 TAEPSNG
-222 FDEQI
+222 VEEQV

-233 KVATEVMQYISVA
+233 KIATEIMQYISVA

-272 EQHVSYYQRWAST
+272 EQHVAYYQRWAST

-295 FSAGDV
+295 FSAGDL
-301 ELGNKYLDQITPFVW
+301 ELGNKYLDEITPFVW

-333 KVEENIDDRVGERE
+333 RVEENIDNRIGERE

-370 RSDAMVRSSNT
+370 RSDVMVRSPNT
-381 LQALD
+381 LEALD

-425 VLPEEENELRKLG
+425 VLPEEESELRKLG

-486 RLTISEANSRLNA
+486 RLTISEATSRLNA

-509 RHIEAL
+509 RHIESL

-601 GNLAELEPRTREQYE
+601 GNLEELEPRTREQYE
-616 NEMNSVISRHES
+616 TEMNAVIARHET

-636 RAFRRRELLRTATA
+636 RSFRRRELLRTATA
-650 DLSGKLTTEQ
+650 DLSGRLTTEQ

-669 ATVIDT
+669 ATVIET

-686 ESGKEICTNLCVIA
+686 ESGKEVSTNMCVIA

-715 DVMFVHEPKNGA
+715 DVMFVHEPKKDA
-727 DQQESEK
+727 DPQEAEK

-803 LSVGEKFIQGI
+803 LTVGEKFIKGI
-814 NKTRYPEN
+814 NKTRYPED
-822 GVSEE
+822 GVSDD

-870 LQMQHGS
+870 LQMQNGS
-877 KDESLRITATLPALR
+877 KNEALRITATLPALR
-892 ACVKANKISES
+892 ACVKAELISES
-903 DAKSLSEAW
+903 DAKSLSESW

-925 RSKANDQIPTD
+925 RAKANDQIPTD

>member
-686 ESGKEICTNLCVIA
+686 ESEKEVCTNLCVIA
-700 MGRFGGFELGYGSDA
+700 MGRFGGFELGYSSDA
-715 DVMFVHEPKNGA
+715 DVMFVHEPKKGA
-727 DQQESEK
+727 DQQEAEK

-803 LSVGEKFIQGI
+803 LSVGKKFIQGI
-814 NKTRYPEN
+814 NKTRYPN
-822 GVSEE
+822 DGVSEE

>member
-1 MTEHPVTETGI
+1 
-12 FSRSGFTNPNRA
+12 
-24 LDLINTLKVDINQD
+24 
-38 QLIDDLS
+38 
-45 KVADP
+45 
-50 DNALLLL
+50 
-57 VRIADNKENHLRKIL
+57 
-72 KDNDARLRL
+72 
-81 LQVLGSSNGL
+81 
-91 GEHLVKHPEDVEV
+91 
-104 LFQETAISI
+104 
-113 SNSKDDLIAIFTKAS
+113 
-128 KSSRANLVR
+128 
-137 EYRKVLLGLASRD
+137 
-150 ICYKWPLREVAAEL
+150 
-164 ADAADAILQSSL
+164 
-176 QVALDK
+176 
-182 NSQLAKQFNLAI
+182 
-194 IAMGKAG
+194 
-201 GQELNYVSDVDVIF
+201 
-215 TAEAKAG
+215 
-222 FDEQI
+222 
-227 AISAAT
+227 
-233 KVATEVMQYISVA
+233 
-246 NDGGEIWEVDAAL
+246 
-259 RPEGKAGP
+259 
-267 LVRTV
+267 
-272 EQHVSYYQRWAST
+272 
-285 WEFQALLKAR
+285 
-295 FSAGDV
+295 
-301 ELGNKYLDQITPFVW
+301 
-316 QAASKENFVD
+316 
-326 DVQKMRK
+326 
-333 KVEENIDDRVGERE
+333 
-347 LKLAPGGLRDVEFA
+347 
-361 VQLLQLVHG
+361 
-370 RSDAMVRSSNT
+370 
-381 LQALD
+381 
-386 QLATW
+386 
-391 GYIGREDAA
+391 
-400 TFSTAYTFLR
+400 
-410 TLEHRIQLQKLSRTH
+410 
-425 VLPEEENELRKLG
+425 
-438 RSLGFMS
+438 
-445 ESSADLEKQWR
+445 
-456 KHQLE
+456 
-461 VRRIHEKLFYRPL
+461 
-474 LNAVA
+474 
-479 RLDAGSA
+479 
-486 RLTISEANSRLNA
+486 
-499 LGYKDPESAL
+499 
-509 RHIEAL
+509 
-515 TTGVSRRAVIQK
+515 
-527 TLLPVLLSWFADGPE
+527 LLPVLLSWFADGPE

-590 LMSAPEAVSML
+590 LMSAPDAVSML
-601 GNLAELEPRTREQYE
+601 GNLEELEPRTLDQYE
-616 NEMNSVISRHES
+616 AEMNSVIARHES

-636 RAFRRRELLRTATA
+636 RSFRRRELLRTATA

-669 ATVIDT
+669 ATVIET

-686 ESGKEICTNLCVIA
+686 ESGKEVSTNICVIA

-715 DVMFVHEPKNGA
+715 DVMFVHEPKKDA
-727 DQQESEK
+727 DPQEAEK

-749 PSVDPPLE
+749 PSIDPPLE

-803 LSVGEKFIQGI
+803 LVIGQKFIKGI

-822 GVSEE
+822 GVSED

>member
-1 MTEHPVTETGI
+1 MTERPVTETGI
-12 FSRSGFTNPNRA
+12 FSRSGFSNPSKSA
-24 LDLINTLKVDINQD
+24 DLIKTLKAEINHEL
-38 QLIDDLS
+38 LIDDLS

-57 VRIADNKENHLRKIL
+57 VRIADQQDKNLAKVL

-91 GEHLVKHPEDVEV
+91 GEHLVTYPEDVFV
-104 LFQETAISI
+104 LLEESAINKAS
-113 SNSKDDLIAIFTKAS
+113 SKDELIQIFTKAS
-128 KSSRANLVR
+128 KTSRANLVR
-137 EYRKVLLGLASRD
+137 EYRKVLLNLASRD
-150 ICYKWPLREVAAEL
+150 ICYKLPLRDVAAEL
-164 ADAADAILQSSL
+164 ADAADAILQS
-176 QVALDK
+176 AL
-182 NSQLAKQFNLAI
+182 NSAIENNPELAKQFKLAI

-215 TAEAKAG
+215 TAEPSNG
-222 FDEQI
+222 VEEQV

-233 KVATEVMQYISVA
+233 KIATEIMQYISVA

-272 EQHVSYYQRWAST
+272 EQHVAYYQRWAST

-295 FSAGDV
+295 FSAGDL
-301 ELGNKYLDQITPFVW
+301 ELGNKYLDEITPFVW

-333 KVEENIDDRVGERE
+333 RVEENIDNRIGERE

-370 RSDAMVRSSNT
+370 RSDVMVRSPNT
-381 LQALD
+381 LEALD

-425 VLPEEENELRKLG
+425 VLPEEESELRKLG

-486 RLTISEANSRLNA
+486 RLTISEATSRLNA

-509 RHIEAL
+509 RHIESL

-601 GNLAELEPRTREQYE
+601 GNLEELEPRTREQYE
-616 NEMNSVISRHES
+616 TEMNAVIGRHET

-636 RAFRRRELLRTATA
+636 RSFRRRELLRTATA
-650 DLSGKLTTEQ
+650 DLSGRLTTEQ

-669 ATVIDT
+669 ATVIET

-686 ESGKEICTNLCVIA
+686 ESGKEVSTNMCVIA

-715 DVMFVHEPKNGA
+715 DVMFVHEPKKDA
-727 DQQESEK
+727 DPQEAEK

-803 LSVGEKFIQGI
+803 LAVGEKFIKGI
-814 NKTRYPEN
+814 NKTRYPED
-822 GVSEE
+822 GVSDD

-870 LQMQHGS
+870 LQMQNGS
-877 KDESLRITATLPALR
+877 KNEALRITATLPALR
-892 ACVKANKISES
+892 ACVKAELISES
-903 DAKSLSEAW
+903 DAKSLSESW

-925 RSKANDQIPTD
+925 RAKANDQIPTD

>member
-1 MTEHPVTETGI
+1 
-12 FSRSGFTNPNRA
+12 
-24 LDLINTLKVDINQD
+24 
-38 QLIDDLS
+38 
-45 KVADP
+45 
-50 DNALLLL
+50 
-57 VRIADNKENHLRKIL
+57 
-72 KDNDARLRL
+72 
-81 LQVLGSSNGL
+81 
-91 GEHLVKHPEDVEV
+91 
-104 LFQETAISI
+104 
-113 SNSKDDLIAIFTKAS
+113 
-128 KSSRANLVR
+128 
-137 EYRKVLLGLASRD
+137 
-150 ICYKWPLREVAAEL
+150 
-164 ADAADAILQSSL
+164 
-176 QVALDK
+176 
-182 NSQLAKQFNLAI
+182 
-194 IAMGKAG
+194 
-201 GQELNYVSDVDVIF
+201 
-215 TAEAKAG
+215 
-222 FDEQI
+222 
-227 AISAAT
+227 
-233 KVATEVMQYISVA
+233 
-246 NDGGEIWEVDAAL
+246 
-259 RPEGKAGP
+259 
-267 LVRTV
+267 
-272 EQHVSYYQRWAST
+272 
-285 WEFQALLKAR
+285 
-295 FSAGDV
+295 
-301 ELGNKYLDQITPFVW
+301 
-316 QAASKENFVD
+316 
-326 DVQKMRK
+326 
-333 KVEENIDDRVGERE
+333 
-347 LKLAPGGLRDVEFA
+347 
-361 VQLLQLVHG
+361 
-370 RSDAMVRSSNT
+370 MVRSPNT
-381 LQALD
+381 LEALD
-386 QLATW
+386 QLASW

-425 VLPEEENELRKLG
+425 VLPEEESELRKLG
-438 RSLGFMS
+438 RSLGYMS
-445 ESSADLEKQWR
+445 ESSTDLEKQWR

-486 RLTISEANSRLNA
+486 RLTISEATSRLNA

-601 GNLAELEPRTREQYE
+601 GNLEELEPRTREQYE
-616 NEMNSVISRHES
+616 AEMNSVIARHET

-636 RAFRRRELLRTATA
+636 RSFRRRELLRTATA

-660 VGIALSNVY
+660 VGMALSNVY
-669 ATVIDT
+669 ATVIET
-675 ALKGAILAVEQ
+675 ALKGATLAVEQ
-686 ESGKEICTNLCVIA
+686 ERGKEVSTNMCVIA

-715 DVMFVHEPKNGA
+715 DVMFVHEPKKGA
-727 DQQESEK
+727 DAQDAEK

-803 LSVGEKFIQGI
+803 LNLGEKFIQGI

-822 GVSEE
+822 GVSDE

-870 LQMQHGS
+870 LQMQHGA

-892 ACVKANKISES
+892 ACVKAELISET
-903 DAKSLSEAW
+903 DAKSLSESW

-925 RSKANDQIPTD
+925 RAKANDQIPTD

>member
-1 MTEHPVTETGI
+1 MTERPVTETGI
-12 FSRSGFTNPNRA
+12 FSRSGFSDPSKSA
-24 LDLINTLKVDINQD
+24 ELIKTLKAEINHEL
-38 QLIDDLS
+38 LIDDLS

-57 VRIADNKENHLRKIL
+57 VRIADQQDKNLDKVL

-91 GEHLVKHPEDVEV
+91 GEHLVTYPEDVSVFLE
-104 LFQETAISI
+104 ESAINKAS
-113 SNSKDDLIAIFTKAS
+113 SKDELIQVFTKAS
-128 KSSRANLVR
+128 KASRANLVR

-150 ICYKWPLREVAAEL
+150 ICYKWPLRDVAAEL
-164 ADAADAILQSSL
+164 ADAADAILQS
-176 QVALDK
+176 ALNTAIDK
-182 NSQLAKQFNLAI
+182 NPELAKQFKLAI

-215 TAEAKAG
+215 TAEPSNG
-222 FDEQI
+222 FEEQV

-233 KVATEVMQYISVA
+233 KIATEVMQYISVA

-272 EQHVSYYQRWAST
+272 EQHVAYYQRWAST

-295 FSAGDV
+295 FSAGDL
-301 ELGNKYLDQITPFVW
+301 ELGNKYLDEITPFVW

-333 KVEENIDDRVGERE
+333 RVEENIDNRIGERE

-370 RSDAMVRSSNT
+370 RSDVMVRSPNT
-381 LQALD
+381 LEALD

-425 VLPEEENELRKLG
+425 VLPEEESDLRKLG
-438 RSLGFMS
+438 RSLGYMS
-445 ESSADLEKQWR
+445 ESSVDLEKQWR

-486 RLTISEANSRLNA
+486 RLTISEATSRLNA

-509 RHIEAL
+509 RHIESL

-601 GNLAELEPRTREQYE
+601 GNIEELEPRTREQYE
-616 NEMNSVISRHES
+616 AEMNSVIARHET

-636 RAFRRRELLRTATA
+636 RSFRRRELLRTATA
-650 DLSGKLTTEQ
+650 DLSGRLTTEQ

-669 ATVIDT
+669 ATVIET

-686 ESGKEICTNLCVIA
+686 ESGKEVSTNMCVIA

-715 DVMFVHEPKNGA
+715 DVMFVHEPKK
-727 DQQESEK
+727 DSDPQEAEK

-803 LSVGEKFIQGI
+803 LAVGEKFIKGI

-870 LQMQHGS
+870 LQMQYGA

-892 ACVKANKISES
+892 ACLKAELISET
-903 DAKSLSEAW
+903 DAKSLSESW

-925 RSKANDQIPTD
+925 RAKANDQIPTD

>member
-1 MTEHPVTETGI
+1 MTERPVTETGI
-12 FSRSGFTNPNRA
+12 FSRSGFSDPSKSA
-24 LDLINTLKVDINQD
+24 ELIKTLKAEINHEL
-38 QLIDDLS
+38 LIEDLS

-57 VRIADNKENHLRKIL
+57 VRIADQQDKNLNKVL
-72 KDNDARLRL
+72 KDDDARLRL

-91 GEHLVKHPEDVEV
+91 GEHLVTYPEDVQVFFE
-104 LFQETAISI
+104 ETAINK
-113 SNSKDDLIAIFTKAS
+113 SNNKDELIQVFTKAS
-128 KSSRANLVR
+128 KTSRANLVR

-150 ICYKWPLREVAAEL
+150 ICYKWPLRDVAAEL
-164 ADAADAILQSSL
+164 ADAADAILQS
-176 QVALDK
+176 ALNTALEK
-182 NSQLAKQFNLAI
+182 NPEPAKQFKLAI
-194 IAMGKAG
+194 LAMGKAG

-215 TAEAKAG
+215 TASPTSG
-222 FDEQI
+222 FDEI
-227 AISAAT
+227 AAISAAT
-233 KVATEVMQYISVA
+233 KIATEVMQYISVA

-272 EQHVSYYQRWAST
+272 EQHVAYYQRWAST

-295 FSAGDV
+295 FSAGDLD
-301 ELGNKYLDQITPFVW
+301 LGNKYLEEITPFVW

-333 KVEENIDDRVGERE
+333 KVEENIDNRIGERE

-370 RSDAMVRSSNT
+370 RTDAMVRSPNT
-381 LQALD
+381 LEALD
-386 QLATW
+386 QLASW

-425 VLPEEENELRKLG
+425 VLPEEESELRKLG
-438 RSLGFMS
+438 RSLGYMS
-445 ESSADLEKQWR
+445 ESSTDLEKQWR

-486 RLTISEANSRLNA
+486 RLTISEATSRLNA

-601 GNLAELEPRTREQYE
+601 GNLEELEPRTREQYE
-616 NEMNSVISRHES
+616 AEMNSVIARHET

-636 RAFRRRELLRTATA
+636 RSFRRRELLRTATA

-660 VGIALSNVY
+660 VGMALSNVY
-669 ATVIDT
+669 ATVIET
-675 ALKGAILAVEQ
+675 ALKGATLAVEQ
-686 ESGKEICTNLCVIA
+686 ERGKEVSTNMCVIA

-715 DVMFVHEPKNGA
+715 DVMFVHEPKKGA
-727 DQQESEK
+727 DAQDAEK

-803 LSVGEKFIQGI
+803 LTLGAKFIQGI

-870 LQMQHGS
+870 LQMQHGA

-892 ACVKANKISES
+892 ACVKAELISET
-903 DAKSLSEAW
+903 DAKSLSESW

-925 RSKANDQIPTD
+925 RAKANDQIPTD

-950 SHAQLIEDYRRITRR
+950 SHTQLIEDYRRITRR

>member
-1 MTEHPVTETGI
+1 MTERPVTETGI
-12 FSRSGFTNPNRA
+12 FSRSGFSDPSKSA
-24 LDLINTLKVDINQD
+24 DLIKTLKVEINHEL
-38 QLIDDLS
+38 LIEDLS
-45 KVADP
+45 NVADP

-57 VRIADNKENHLRKIL
+57 VRIADQQDKNLNKVL

-91 GEHLVKHPEDVEV
+91 GEHLVSYPEDVQVFFE
-104 LFQETAISI
+104 ETSI
-113 SNSKDDLIAIFTKAS
+113 NKASSKDELIQVFTKAS
-128 KSSRANLVR
+128 KTSRANLVR

-150 ICYKWPLREVAAEL
+150 ICYKWPLRDVAAEL
-164 ADAADAILQSSL
+164 ADAADAILQS
-176 QVALDK
+176 ALNTALEK
-182 NSQLAKQFNLAI
+182 NPELAKQFKLAI
-194 IAMGKAG
+194 IAMGKSG

-215 TAEAKAG
+215 TASPTSG
-222 FDEQI
+222 IDEQS

-233 KVATEVMQYISVA
+233 KIATEVMQYISVA
-246 NDGGEIWEVDAAL
+246 NDGGDIWEVDAAL

-272 EQHVSYYQRWAST
+272 EQHVAYYQRWAST

-295 FSAGDV
+295 FSAGDL
-301 ELGNKYLDQITPFVW
+301 ELGNKYLEEITPFVW

-333 KVEENIDDRVGERE
+333 KVEENIDNRIGERE

-370 RSDAMVRSSNT
+370 RSDAMVRSPNT
-381 LQALD
+381 LEALD
-386 QLATW
+386 QLASW

-425 VLPEEENELRKLG
+425 VLPEEDSELRKLG
-438 RSLGFMS
+438 RSLGYMS
-445 ESSADLEKQWR
+445 ESSSDLEKQWR

-486 RLTISEANSRLNA
+486 RLTISEATSRLNA

-509 RHIEAL
+509 RHIESL

-601 GNLAELEPRTREQYE
+601 GNLEELEPRTREQYE
-616 NEMNSVISRHES
+616 AEMNSVIARHET

-636 RAFRRRELLRTATA
+636 RSFRRRELLRTATA

-669 ATVIDT
+669 ATVIET
-675 ALKGAILAVEQ
+675 ALKGATLAVEQ
-686 ESGKEICTNLCVIA
+686 ERGKEVSTNMCVIA

-715 DVMFVHEPKNGA
+715 DVMFVHEPKKDA
-727 DQQESEK
+727 DPQDAEK

-803 LSVGEKFIQGI
+803 LNLGEKFIQGI

-822 GVSEE
+822 GVSDE

-870 LQMQHGS
+870 LQMQHGA

-892 ACVKANKISES
+892 ACVKSELISET
-903 DAKSLSEAW
+903 DAKSLSESW

-925 RSKANDQIPTD
+925 RAKANDQIPTD